1 MSEHYITLVPE
12 DPRFVPEAA
21 NQLRARHRFAEIV
34 QANEIEII
42 VSEKIKFID
51 CGENFGRILCP
62 SCHSEIA
69 VAWWKQRMHDDYA
82 KGFILAAYA
91 TPCCRIQCTLHELVY
106 EWPQG
111 FGRFALDARNPNIG
125 KLEEKYKQELEE
137 ILGTRLRVIY
147 QHI

>member
-42 VSEKIKFID
+42 VSEKIKFFD

-69 VAWWKQRMHDDYA
+69 VAWWKQRMNDDYA

-91 TPCCRIQCTLHELVY
+91 TPCCRSN
-106 EWPQG
+106 
-111 FGRFALDARNPNIG
+111 ARYMNSFTNGP
-125 KLEEKYKQELEE
+125 KDSDVLPWMQ
-137 ILGTRLRVIY
+137 GTRTSASWKKNTNKSL
-147 QHI
+147 